1 MTPLLW
7 RRSLERNQRAQ
18 ERAVWAAGEGA
29 GGAAAEGA
37 GRGGRGQTRGRP
49 RQWGGGC
56 TGAGCRRVGR
66 RCGQQHA
73 AVWGRTWCSLFSSE
87 MCRGIAITP
96 ECRSPA
102 EGREGDQNRTDIYIA
117 LSFPFSSLQLSSVM
131 GRRKIEIQPITV
143 RFLSVRSSHS
153 LTRPQHERNRSV
165 TFLKVRPPLRL
176 FSSLTRFQRKNGL
189 FKKAYELGVLCSV
202 DVAVIVFDNKQG
214 GPRLYQYG
222 SDDVITIVERAMR
235 VRATPLSSD
244 VRSTPFSPVRGR
256 SGHQTALRFQRSVA
270 SRPRRGRGRG
280 RGPSPVSDVQE
291 ADRVRLD
298 QAHTHSPNPATTILR
313 LSSSAQAR
321 PCRIHRNPLRGN
333 SCRKQLG
340 SRWAPSPG
348 PYSPVTSTPS
358 RSVPPVPGAL
368 HKPSVLDSS
377 ALQHG
382 PTTTPTVTF
391 PRLSYRPPEPPPIRG
406 IAFCWSLRSPTAE
419 PKPRSL

>member
-1 MTPLLW
+1 
-7 RRSLERNQRAQ
+7 
-18 ERAVWAAGEGA
+18 
-29 GGAAAEGA
+29 
-37 GRGGRGQTRGRP
+37 
-49 RQWGGGC
+49 
-56 TGAGCRRVGR
+56 
-66 RCGQQHA
+66 
-73 AVWGRTWCSLFSSE
+73 
-87 MCRGIAITP
+87 
-96 ECRSPA
+96 
-102 EGREGDQNRTDIYIA
+102 
-117 LSFPFSSLQLSSVM
+117 M

-270 SRPRRGRGRG
+270 SRPRRGRGRR

-340 SRWAPSPG
+340 PRWAPSPG

-406 IAFCWSLRSPTAE
+406 TAFCWSLRSPAAE
-419 PKPRSL
+419 PKPRSLRQLPGFSCGSRLYQPWHRRWHRRRTQRLRPRRRRSLRLANRSWVEFQRSRTTTFDEFVFFPYVLAHLLSCLLTSSTRSWRR